1 MKLLNTPKTLFDRS
15 NLYIVVILLF
25 TILQVSV
32 FCQSTSDNDLFSP
45 LNRLKFGESLYNDKD
60 FLRAANEFKEYL
72 KVHSNDTVQ
81 FKFADSFFKISR
93 FTEAA
98 DNFKGLFFNSSL
110 SEEARLMFYE
120 SNFFQN
126 NFKTFRELTEQMNYQ
141 TLKYQNEIDRL
152 KFATYFFDDS
162 ILPNENML
170 LKPFP
175 DSSQSQ
181 LSQFYYQKKFPKYK
195 SLGTAAL
202 LSAMI
207 PGAGKI
213 YTGEIG
219 DGITAFISTALSA
232 YLAYANFK
240 ANHQFRGWLFTG
252 LTAFFYG
259 GSIYGSAAAA
269 QIYNARIRFDF
280 NSEVKVYFEQRN
292 YFLPAVDF

>member
-1 MKLLNTPKTLFDRS
+1 MKLLNTTKTLFERS
-15 NLYIVVILLF
+15 DPFLIVILLI
-25 TILQVSV
+25 TILHVNIY
-32 FCQSTSDNDLFSP
+32 CQSTDGTDFFSP
-45 LNRLKFGESLYNDKD
+45 LNRLKFGESLYKDKD
-60 FLRAANEFKEYL
+60 YLRASNEFKEYL
-72 KVHSNDTVQ
+72 KVYSNDTVH
-81 FKFADSFFKISR
+81 FKFAKSFFEIGR

-98 DNFKGLFFNSSL
+98 DNFKGLFFNSFL

-126 NFKTFRELTEQMNYQ
+126 NFKTFRELTEQTNYQ
-141 TLKYQNEIDRL
+141 TIKYQNEIDRL
-152 KFATYFFDDS
+152 KLATYFFDDS
-162 ILPNENML
+162 ILPNENTL

-181 LSQFYYQKKFPKYK
+181 LSKFYYQKKFPQHKNPV
-195 SLGTAAL
+195 TAAL
-202 LSAMI
+202 LSALI

-232 YLAYANFK
+232 YLAYTNFK
-240 ANHQFRGWLFTG
+240 ADHQFRGWLFTG

-259 GSIYGSAAAA
+259 GSIYGSAASA
-269 QIYNARIRFDF
+269 QIYNARVRFDF

-292 YFLPAVDF
+292 YFLPKVDF